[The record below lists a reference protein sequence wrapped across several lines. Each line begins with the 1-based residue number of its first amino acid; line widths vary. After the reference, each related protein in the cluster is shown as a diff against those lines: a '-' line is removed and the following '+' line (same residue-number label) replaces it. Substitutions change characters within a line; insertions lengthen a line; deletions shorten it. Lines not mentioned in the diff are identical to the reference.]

1 MSSIPALSHLNTLF
15 PASMRRP
22 QRVLEMFEPNRGET
36 GLGRCS
42 QSRGARVK
50 PLEPGKGREG
60 NRLEAPRNRGAPPLL
75 TLLPPLCLPPL
86 GVRSPQNAL
95 PAAEK
100 RPGKEERGGEL
111 RRGAFPCAV
120 KWPEAKE

>member
-15 PASMRRP
+15 PASKRRP
-22 QRVLEMFEPNRGET
+22 QRVPERPEPNRD
-36 GLGRCS
+36 
-42 QSRGARVK
+42 
-50 PLEPGKGREG
+50 EPGPPLPVSPCEAIGVRKKAERES
-60 NRLEAPRNRGAPPLL
+60 RQEAPRNRGAPPLL
-75 TLLPPLCLPPL
+75 TLLHLLCLPPH

>member
-75 TLLPPLCLPPL
+75 TLLHPLCLPPH
-86 GVRSPQNAL
+86 GVRSPKTPCPRQKRNREGRERR
-95 PAAEK
+95 PAQ
-100 RPGKEERGGEL
+100 
-111 RRGAFPCAV
+111 
-120 KWPEAKE
+120 